1 MTASDAPLT
10 GKVPRPNIALT
21 TGSRVRV
28 YSAGPDEAGLVSVGL
43 YRGLV
48 SVAGDNVL
56 ALELEEPAEEK
67 GRIRLI
73 STAALWAV
81 DILEAAKPEE
91 ERRSEKPSV
100 SPGYF
105 G

>member
-1 MTASDAPLT
+1 MTATDTSLT
-10 GKVPRPNIALT
+10 GKGRPNITLT
-21 TGSRVRV
+21 VGSRVRI
-28 YSAGPDEAGLVSVGL
+28 YSAGPEEAGLISVGT

-56 ALELEEPAEEK
+56 AIELAEPESEK
-67 GRIRLI
+67 GRIRLV

-81 DILEAAKPEE
+81 DIVEAAKPEE

>member
-1 MTASDAPLT
+1 MTAADTSLT
-10 GKVPRPNIALT
+10 GKGSRPNIALSV
-21 TGSRVRV
+21 GSRVRV
-28 YSAGPDEAGLVSVGL
+28 YSAGPEEAGLVSIGF

-48 SVAGDNVL
+48 SVAGDNIL
-56 ALELEEPAEEK
+56 AIELDEPAAEK

-73 STAALWAV
+73 ATAALWAV
-81 DILEAAKPEE
+81 DVLEAAKPEE
-91 ERRSEKPSV
+91 ERRVDKPAV

>member
-1 MTASDAPLT
+1 MTATEPSGT
-10 GKVPRPNIALT
+10 GKVARPAIALT
-21 TGSRVRV
+21 TGSRVRI
-28 YSAGPDEAGLVSVGL
+28 YSAGPEETGLVSVGV

-56 ALELEEPAEEK
+56 ALELEEPADAK

-81 DILEAAKPEE
+81 DILEAAKAEE
-91 ERRSEKPSV
+91 ERRTERPAL

>member
-1 MTASDAPLT
+1 MTPSDASGT
-10 GKVPRPNIALT
+10 GKTNRPAIALT
-21 TGSRVRV
+21 PGSRVRV
-28 YSAGPDEAGLVSVGL
+28 YSAGPDDAGLTSVGTF
-43 YRGLV
+43 RGLV

-56 ALELEEPAEEK
+56 ALELDEPAEAK
-67 GRIRLI
+67 GRVRLI

-81 DILEAAKPEE
+81 DILEAAKAEE
-91 ERRSEKPSV
+91 ERRTEKAPV

>member
-1 MTASDAPLT
+1 MTADASLT
-10 GKVPRPNIALT
+10 GKTTRPNIALT

-28 YSAGPDEAGLVSVGL
+28 YSAGPENAGLVSVGIF
-43 YRGLV
+43 RGLV

-56 ALELEEPAEEK
+56 ALELDEPVAEK

-81 DILEAAKPEE
+81 DIIEAAKPEE
-91 ERRSEKPSV
+91 ERRSEKPAI